1 LLGKDHSFVPLVLWH
16 GSYSWMRLYSNV
28 GIPVDYAVL
37 LWWRDCVIH
46 TVVAV

>member
-37 LWWRDCVIH
+37 L
-46 TVVAV
+46 